1 MGNLL
6 EKLAEYAHISWSN
19 WMKYVF
25 EKSEHNPDGTVTIPK
40 WAVMRWKSQIG
51 TDYNDLP
58 ENMKDSDRTE
68 AIHYIINLNSHDT
81 LLNNIMTITT
91 YRQHFIY
98 QFKNGIVKCIP
109 CEEINKVKT
118 YDDNIIEKLIFESA
132 KTIGKFED
140 KLSENDLVDITKRY
154 MDGIDYNVIG
164 DVFYHGCEA
173 LQYIDYDVDIIFFDN
188 PKMKRMSIPCD
199 RQLNEDELKVKI
211 DAALEVV
218 KLGF

>member
-1 MGNLL
+1 MGNLV

-81 LLNNIMTITT
+81 LLDNITTITT

-98 QFKNGIVKCIP
+98 QFKNGIVKFIP
-109 CEEINKVKT
+109 CEDINKVNT
-118 YDDNIIEKLIFESA
+118 YDDDIIEKLMFIDA
-132 KTIGKFED
+132 KTIGRFED
-140 KLSENDLVDITKRY
+140 KLSENDLVNVVKRY
-154 MDGIDYNVIG
+154 MDGIDYYVIG

-173 LQYIDYDVDIIFFDN
+173 LQYIDYRVDIIFFNN
-188 PKMKRMSIPCD
+188 PTMKSMSIQYD
-199 RQLNEDELKVKI
+199 RQLNEDELKAII

-218 KLGF
+218 KTGF